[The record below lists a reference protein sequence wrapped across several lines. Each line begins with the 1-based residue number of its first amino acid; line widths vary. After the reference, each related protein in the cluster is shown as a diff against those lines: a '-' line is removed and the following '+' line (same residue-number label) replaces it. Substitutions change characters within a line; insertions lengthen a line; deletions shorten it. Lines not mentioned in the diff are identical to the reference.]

1 MTEITVVDAV
11 KSPTSKR
18 WDDEPH
24 YEIIDGQ
31 KVELPPKSINAS
43 RMASRLHGWLGRYC
57 RDRNLGETVMHMLF
71 HLPLAKDR
79 QRRPNIAFVSAQ
91 RLAQAPVQPGEDNA
105 WAVVPDLAVEVISPS
120 DPAEDLLKK
129 IEEYFQAGI
138 LLVWVVYPQVR
149 LVHIY
154 TSLTQI
160 HGLTEA
166 DILEGGMILPGFQLP
181 LKDLFLAPTTPA
193 NGNGQQ

>member
-1 MTEITVVDAV
+1 MTAITVVEV
-11 KSPTSKR
+11 GKVPPSKP
-18 WDDEPH
+18 WDDEPL

-43 RMASRLHGWLGRYC
+43 RMASRLHGWLGQYC
-57 RDRNLGETVMHMLF
+57 WDRNLGETVMHMLF

-79 QRRPNIAFVSAQ
+79 QRRPNVAFVSTQ

-120 DPAEDLLKK
+120 DLAEDLVKK

-138 LLVWVVYPQVR
+138 LVVWVIYPQVR

-154 TSLTQI
+154 HSLTQI
-160 HGLTEA
+160 HGLTEG
-166 DILEGGMILPGFQLP
+166 DTLEGGTVLPGFQLP
-181 LKDLFLAPTTPA
+181 LKDLFLAPLTPT